1 MKAEREHAPT
11 WLRSENGRGSIFAS
25 RLPLRWVIRL
35 SVTLTCAAVIAIASV
50 FISRAHTD
58 AMRAAER
65 NSQNLVRMLAQHTER
80 TFDSVDM
87 LLSLLA
93 HELGP
98 APDDPIR
105 RSDVTGSL
113 ALLTQSLPHIVAVRL
128 VAPGAPAPLYDFE
141 RSASVGNLLDQDAIN
156 AHQANPFRGIY
167 ASEATFDPVSGKK
180 VVAISRRVSGRE
192 GVPGHVVMALISL
205 DYLNSFYSSIA
216 VGPHGAVAMFR
227 PDGTILARH
236 PMLQGGISKSLANSV
251 MFKEPMSDQPTG
263 TFQQPSNID
272 GIERIFSFVRLED
285 VPVIVSIG
293 ISLSDALMQW
303 QHDALSNALLALAG
317 VIFLAVV
324 GEMLAREATQRDNS
338 EKELVRAANYDAL
351 TGLTNRTLF
360 GRELEAALREAAGTN
375 QRLCVLLVDLDNF
388 KHVNDTLGHMAGDR
402 LLSEVGRRLLVAIG
416 PNDLVARFGGDE
428 FAIIVP
434 GTLGRG
440 ISVAEDVLMHLREPC
455 QFEGHALSMP
465 ASIGITA
472 YPRHDSEASEL
483 MKNADIALYSAKS
496 LGRNQYCVYSPDMRK
511 RIVDEVALLEEIREA
526 IEREQFVPFYQ
537 PQVCIRTGAVLGF
550 EALARWNHPE
560 KGVLSAMAF
569 ATVFANHELS
579 MAFGRELRA
588 QIFRDMKEWTR
599 EGIHFV
605 RVAVNV
611 SSAELQTGS
620 FAKSLRTEMATA
632 GIEAHQIEIEITEG
646 VLFEQNSANVRANLE
661 ALREAGVALALDDFG
676 TGYASLT
683 HLKQFRVN
691 VLKIDQSFV
700 RDLES
705 NTDSAGIVSAVVNL
719 GRSLNM
725 SVVAEGVETQ
735 AQRAFLLST
744 GCGLGQGYLFAK
756 PMPAKDVVTYLKRA
770 TEQGLGATGT

>member
-1 MKAEREHAPT
+1 
-11 WLRSENGRGSIFAS
+11 
-25 RLPLRWVIRL
+25 
-35 SVTLTCAAVIAIASV
+35 
-50 FISRAHTD
+50 
-58 AMRAAER
+58 
-65 NSQNLVRMLAQHTER
+65 MLAQHTER
-80 TFDSVDM
+80 TFDSVNM
-87 LLSLLA
+87 LLGLLA

-98 APDDPIR
+98 APDDPVR
-105 RSDVTGSL
+105 RSNVTGGL
-113 ALLTQSLPHIVAVRL
+113 ALLTQSLPHVMAVRL
-128 VAPGAPAPLYDFE
+128 LAPGAPAPLYDFE

-156 AHQANPFRGIY
+156 AHQAKSHRGLY
-167 ASEATFDPVSGKK
+167 ASSATFDPVSGKQ
-180 VVAISRRVSGRE
+180 VVAISRRISGRE
-192 GVPGHVVMALISL
+192 GVPGHVVLALVNL

-216 VGPHGAVAMFR
+216 VGPEGAVALFR
-227 PDGTILARH
+227 SDGTTLARH
-236 PMLQGGISKSLANSV
+236 PALQGTIGRSIANSV
-251 MFKEPMSDQPTG
+251 MFKEPLSNHPTG
-263 TFQQPSNID
+263 TFQQRSHLD
-272 GIERIFSFVRLED
+272 GIERIFSFVRLKD

-338 EKELVRAANYDAL
+338 EKELLRAANYDAL
-351 TGLTNRTLF
+351 TGLANRTLF
-360 GRELEAALREAAGTN
+360 GRELEAALRDAAGTN

-402 LLSEVGRRLLVAIG
+402 LLSEVGRRLLVAVG

-440 ISVAEDVLMHLREPC
+440 ISVAEEVLMHLREPC

-483 MKNADIALYSAKS
+483 LKNADIALYSAKS
-496 LGRNQYCVYSPDMRK
+496 LGRNQYCVYSPDMR
-511 RIVDEVALLEEIREA
+511 RRVLEEVALLEEIREA

-537 PQVCIRTGAVLGF
+537 PQVCIRTGTVLGF

-569 ATVFANHELS
+569 AAVFANHELS
-579 MAFGRELRA
+579 MAFGRELRS
-588 QIFRDMKEWTR
+588 QIFRDMREWTR
-599 EGIHFV
+599 LGIDFV

-632 GIEAHQIEIEITEG
+632 GIDSHQIEIEITEG
-646 VLFEQNSANVRANLE
+646 VLFEQNSSNVRANLE
-661 ALREAGVALALDDFG
+661 ALREAGVPLALDDFG

-735 AQRAFLLST
+735 AQRAFLLSA
-744 GCGLGQGYLFAK
+744 GCSLGQGYLFAK
-756 PMPAKDVVTYLKRA
+756 PMPARDVVTYLKRE
-770 TEQGLGATGT
+770 TGPELGATGT